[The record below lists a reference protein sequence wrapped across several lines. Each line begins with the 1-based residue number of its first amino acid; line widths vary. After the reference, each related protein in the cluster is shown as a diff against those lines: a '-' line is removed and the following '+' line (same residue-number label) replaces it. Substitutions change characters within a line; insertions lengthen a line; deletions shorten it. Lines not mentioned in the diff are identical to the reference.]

1 MDSNSEALLTA
12 GIAKHYQ
19 ELLDTQDNPSRLF
32 RDETERVKCSK
43 CGNYFRLGFGMM
55 ADEHVSAIALRHLDI
70 CEGDAAGTLAR
81 LAREFDEEAPW
92 MAALKPWRLPLQY
105 VPPVFGR

>member
-1 MDSNSEALLTA
+1 MNRAD
-12 GIAKHYQ
+12 
-19 ELLDTQDNPSRLF
+19 LDTQDNPSRSF

-55 ADEHVSAIALRHLDI
+55 ADGHVPAISLRHLD
-70 CEGDAAGTLAR
+70 
-81 LAREFDEEAPW
+81 
-92 MAALKPWRLPLQY
+92 Y